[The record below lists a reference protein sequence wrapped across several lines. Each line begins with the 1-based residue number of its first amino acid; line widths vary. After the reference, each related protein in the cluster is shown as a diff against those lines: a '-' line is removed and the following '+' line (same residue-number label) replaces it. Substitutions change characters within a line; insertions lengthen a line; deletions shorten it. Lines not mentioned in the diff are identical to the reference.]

1 MTETPGMEREGVL
14 EKSDFDLIAEFK
26 EGNERA
32 FDELVK
38 RHMQK
43 AVQLAYVVLGD
54 YEDAKDASQEAF
66 VKVYGALK
74 DFKMQAKFSTWFYRI
89 LLNTAK
95 DFLRKRNWK
104 RFLHW
109 DKKESMDE
117 FFDKVQDDRA
127 ASPAREILGR
137 EMNQKIA
144 AAMAK
149 LPFKQQCVFTLRFIE
164 GLSLKEIG
172 EATGLAEGSVKATL
186 HFAVQKFKQ
195 SLFPYLGEG
204 RG

>member
-1 MTETPGMEREGVL
+1 MTEDSMIDREGMV
-14 EKSDFDLIAEFK
+14 EKSDLDLILEFK
-26 EGNERA
+26 GGKEQA

-43 AVQLAYVVLGD
+43 AVELAYVVLGN

-74 DFKMQAKFSTWFYRI
+74 DFRMQSKFSTWFYRI

-104 RFLHW
+104 KFLQW
-109 DKKESMDE
+109 DKKESMDQ
-117 FFDKVQDDRA
+117 FFEKVKDERG
-127 ASPAREILGR
+127 ASPGKELLGH
-137 EMNQKIA
+137 ELNQKIA
-144 AAMAK
+144 AAVAK
-149 LPFKQQCVFTLRFIE
+149 LPFKQQCVFKLRFIE

-172 EATGLAEGSVKATL
+172 EVTGLAEGSVKATL
-186 HFAVQKFKQ
+186 HFAVQKFKA

-204 RG
+204 RT

>member
-1 MTETPGMEREGVL
+1 MTEVPGMESEGVL
-14 EKSDFDLIAEFK
+14 EKSDLDLIAQFK
-26 EGNERA
+26 EGNERS
-32 FDELVK
+32 FDDLVK

-43 AVQLAYVVLGD
+43 AVELAYVVLGN

-66 VKVYGALK
+66 IKVYGALK
-74 DFKMQAKFSTWFYRI
+74 DFKMQSKFTTWFYRI

-104 RFLHW
+104 KFLHW
-109 DKKESMDE
+109 DKKESMDK
-117 FFDKVQDDRA
+117 FFDKAPDNRGS
-127 ASPAREILGR
+127 SPAREILGQ

-144 AAMAK
+144 SAVAK

-204 RG
+204 RA

>member
-1 MTETPGMEREGVL
+1 MTENPMIEREGTV
-14 EKSDFDLIAEFK
+14 EKSDLDLILEFK
-26 EGNERA
+26 GGKEQA

-43 AVQLAYVVLGD
+43 AVQLAYVVLGN

-74 DFKMQAKFSTWFYRI
+74 DFRMQSKFSTWLYRI

-95 DFLRKRNWK
+95 DFLRKRSWK
-104 RFLHW
+104 KFLQW
-109 DKKESMDE
+109 DKKESMDQ
-117 FFDKVQDDRA
+117 FFEKVQDERG
-127 ASPAREILGR
+127 ASPGKELLGR
-137 EMNQKIA
+137 ELNQKIA
-144 AAMAK
+144 AAVSK
-149 LPFKQQCVFTLRFIE
+149 LPFKQQYIFTLRFIE

-186 HFAVQKFKQ
+186 HFAVQKFKA
-195 SLFPYLGEG
+195 SLSPYLGEG
-204 RG
+204 RI

>member
-1 MTETPGMEREGVL
+1 MIDREGMV
-14 EKSDFDLIAEFK
+14 EKSDLDLILEFK
-26 EGNERA
+26 GGKEQA

-43 AVQLAYVVLGD
+43 AVELAYVVLGN

-74 DFKMQAKFSTWFYRI
+74 DFRMQSKFSTWFYRI

-104 RFLHW
+104 KFLQW
-109 DKKESMDE
+109 DKKKSMDQ
-117 FFDKVQDDRA
+117 FFEKVKDERG
-127 ASPAREILGR
+127 ASPGKELLGH
-137 EMNQKIA
+137 ELNQKIA
-144 AAMAK
+144 AAVAK
-149 LPFKQQCVFTLRFIE
+149 LPFKQQCVFKLRFIE

-186 HFAVQKFKQ
+186 HFAVQKFKA

-204 RG
+204 RI